1 MLSLP
6 AVAGS
11 KRGGAAG
18 ENKNQ
23 NRFAGR
29 SSPPTGPSSPGSHPC
44 DTCLKP
50 VAREARYV
58 RQSSPQCTHSRHVA
72 VRPSTHETI
81 MLDSQVA
88 PAFPWGVTS
97 SSAHFQ
103 WPEVALEQKAPSWG
117 SVFHK
122 STTPAGHYRRTSQQ
136 IGALHTST
144 APDSAFANMC
154 RSPTMT
160 RVRYLDAPSQP
171 RNEHSSSIMK
181 HASRS
186 NYTMTPGEEE
196 LLREAELSYTSK
208 MYGALLTSSEHASAS
223 SALASQSLN
232 AFRSRQTA
240 THTTNGVFHKSMPN
254 AALGQQMVRL
264 APATSDEHP
273 RNELARPHGMVERR
287 AHVAHPHSPLAERLS
302 IQPGRTPSRG
312 VGRYWGYQPA
322 VLSTFHPPCRRC
334 VPSPT
339 RSCSMRHSPTASG
352 RSRCAC
358 RWPTQTSGAQR
369 AIARGTGV

>member
-1 MLSLP
+1 
-6 AVAGS
+6 
-11 KRGGAAG
+11 
-18 ENKNQ
+18 
-23 NRFAGR
+23 
-29 SSPPTGPSSPGSHPC
+29 
-44 DTCLKP
+44 
-50 VAREARYV
+50 
-58 RQSSPQCTHSRHVA
+58 
-72 VRPSTHETI
+72 
-81 MLDSQVA
+81 VA

-254 AALGQQMVRL
+254 AALGQQMVRTFTHSKL
-264 APATSDEHP
+264 LDASLSDRLGSKP
-273 RNELARPHGMVERR
+273 MRVQMANADERG
-287 AHVAHPHSPLAERLS
+287 AASH
-302 IQPGRTPSRG
+302 RT
-312 VGRYWGYQPA
+312 RYWRLRDADGSSRVLDLGAGSSATPPQPPPPVPALLRMPTLRRFVRDPKSIYATDFTNDA
-322 VLSTFHPPCRRC
+322 VSAL
-334 VPSPT
+334 
-339 RSCSMRHSPTASG
+339 A
-352 RSRCAC
+352 
-358 RWPTQTSGAQR
+358 
-369 AIARGTGV
+369 